1 MENRASVCLSFFFSL
16 LTDALTCNTWE
27 CVSENLISNAV
38 GRWELMDQLPTLD
51 SQFMLFVS
59 GAFLEEN
66 DGDEEF
72 T

>member
-1 MENRASVCLSFFFSL
+1 
-16 LTDALTCNTWE
+16 
-27 CVSENLISNAV
+27 
-38 GRWELMDQLPTLD
+38 MDQLPTLD